1 MSFAHLTLA
10 TRDVIASRD
19 FFAGTLGWEPIE
31 RPGNIDV
38 EAAWLRIAP
47 GQELHLLRVP
57 DFEPSGFE
65 REFGRHFAVEYPADG
80 FAGLKERLAKR
91 GAELIDPIR
100 ETPFERFFFRD
111 PNGYVIE
118 LTTKTEDH
126 DSILDPAT
134 NNARRILDGWQ
145 ASKAAS

>member
-10 TRDVIASRD
+10 TSDVILSRD

-38 EAAWLRIAP
+38 EGAWLRIAP
-47 GQELHLLRVP
+47 GQELHLLRVL
-57 DFEPSGFE
+57 DFVPSEFE
-65 REFGRHFAVEYPADG
+65 REFGRHVAVEYPADG

-100 ETPFERFFFRD
+100 ETPFDRFFFRD
-111 PNGYVIE
+111 PNGYIFEVV
-118 LTTKTEDH
+118 D
-126 DSILDPAT
+126 A
-134 NNARRILDGWQ
+134 NRIPEV
-145 ASKAAS
+145 

>member
-19 FFAGTLGWEPIE
+19 FFAVTLGWEPIE

-65 REFGRHFAVEYPADG
+65 RGFGRHFAVEYPADG
-80 FAGLKERLAKR
+80 FAGLKERLAKH

-111 PNGYVIE
+111 PNGYIFEVVDA
-118 LTTKTEDH
+118 DH
-126 DSILDPAT
+126 APEI
-134 NNARRILDGWQ
+134 
-145 ASKAAS
+145 